1 MQKAK
6 ELEEI
11 KNTLTAREDFLQKQP
26 KASKAKNKIQV
37 CVCLCVRARVSGP
50 SHECLVP
57 IATLSR
63 VYILLFAS
71 APHS

>member
-11 KNTLTAREDFLQKQP
+11 KNTLTARADFLQKQP

-37 CVCLCVRARVSGP
+37 RVCM
-50 SHECLVP
+50 
-57 IATLSR
+57 
-63 VYILLFAS
+63 
-71 APHS
+71 

>member
-37 CVCLCVRARVSGP
+37 RVCVCARARIRSVPSISGTHCSVEP
-50 SHECLVP
+50 SL
-57 IATLSR
+57 
-63 VYILLFAS
+63 YFLLRT
-71 APHS
+71 PV